1 MAISEFELYK
11 VEKLAKSFCSV
22 KSGNFSRE
30 QLYIDYKI
38 EGQTLYFFEVRPM
51 WNDPTKNTEI
61 LVAKFTY
68 VKKDKIWKLYWL
80 RQNQK
85 WQAYEPDGIN
95 LHLEPLLEIVQEDK
109 QACFWG

>member
-11 VEKLAKSFCSV
+11 VEKLAKHFCAI
-22 KSGNFSRE
+22 KSQNFPRE

-38 EGQTLYFFEVRPM
+38 EDQTLYFLEVRPM
-51 WNDPTKNTEI
+51 WNDLTKNIEL

-68 VKKDKIWKLYWL
+68 VKKHKIWKLYWL
-80 RQNQK
+80 RQNLK

-95 LHLEPLLEIVQEDK
+95 QHLEQLFEIVHEDK
-109 QACFWG
+109 QDCFWG

>member
-11 VEKLAKSFCSV
+11 VEKLAKSFCSI
-22 KSGNFSRE
+22 KSQNFPRE
-30 QLYIDYKI
+30 YLYIDYIIKD
-38 EGQTLYFFEVRPM
+38 Q
-51 WNDPTKNTEI
+51 I

-80 RQNQK
+80 RQNLK
-85 WQAYEPDGIN
+85 WQVYESEGIN
-95 LHLEPLLEIVQEDK
+95 QYLDPLLEIVQEDR